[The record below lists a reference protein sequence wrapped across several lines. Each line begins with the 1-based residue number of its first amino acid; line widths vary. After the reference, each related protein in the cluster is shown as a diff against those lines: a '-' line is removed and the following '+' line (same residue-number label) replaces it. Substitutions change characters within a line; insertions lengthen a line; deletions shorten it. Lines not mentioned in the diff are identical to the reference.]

1 MLKGNFWIKLIVV
14 IIIQALLL
22 TQVDFALAT
31 VYHGQ
36 ESYQEVALKI
46 QKISDKRTSMVSG
59 IVCVQLAVSG
69 LKLSHFDLK
78 TVFSI
83 LNSFGSSIAEVANY
97 DGVRNISKQI
107 YKVFVNIDYK
117 VQDKN
122 IKFELLKKKKQDAR
136 IKLASIRTE
145 VSTGPPMLNKMS
157 GIGCI
162 TPNC

>member
-1 MLKGNFWIKLIVV
+1 MLKGNFWIRLVAV

-22 TQVDFALAT
+22 TQVDFALAA

-59 IVCVQLAVSG
+59 IACVQLAVSG
-69 LKLSHFDLK
+69 LKLSRLDLK

-83 LNSFGSSIAEVANY
+83 LNSFGSSITELANY

-107 YKVFVNIDYK
+107 YKVLANIDYK
-117 VQDKN
+117 AQDKN
-122 IKFELLKKKKQDAR
+122 IKFELLKKKKQDQR

-145 VSTGPPMLNKMS
+145 FSTGPPMLNKIS
-157 GIGCI
+157 EIGCI